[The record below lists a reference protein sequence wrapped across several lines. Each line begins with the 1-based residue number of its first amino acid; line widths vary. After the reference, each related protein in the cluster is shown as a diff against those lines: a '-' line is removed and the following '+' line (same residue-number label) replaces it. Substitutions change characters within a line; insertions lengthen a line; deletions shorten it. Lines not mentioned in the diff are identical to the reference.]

1 MRSACKVLLLLLWR
15 FHTSS
20 RKASVRRLDFGC
32 GGRVGI
38 GPGAKLDFHDWA
50 QVTVAPDQFGITEQQ
65 VLAVRVVGVNLDVPC
80 GCLRQRSG
88 DTSSQSGCQR
98 FVDMASTVKAW

>member
-1 MRSACKVLLLLLWR
+1 VAFSCLITQSLGEI
-15 FHTSS
+15 
-20 RKASVRRLDFGC
+20 RLDFGC

-80 GCLRQRSG
+80 GCLCGSALAIRAVRAGTSDSWIWRRQSKRG
-88 DTSSQSGCQR
+88 E
-98 FVDMASTVKAW
+98 V